1 MDRSIGGAYWN
12 LGLLYGMEQ
21 DEGKRKL
28 IENIKAALDEFV
40 DRQARTKDTGPSI
53 DWNKII
59 NDPADPLKLDPYKM
73 PDVICRAATE
83 AVTAGRTE

>member
-1 MDRSIGGAYWN
+1 MDRSIAGAYWN

-28 IENIKAALDEFV
+28 IENTKDALDDYIGGREKLKN
-40 DRQARTKDTGPSI
+40 TDTGI

-73 PDVICRAATE
+73 PDVICRATTE